1 MDSTR
6 WQHYIPR
13 GGDVVVATPY
23 KSGTTWALNIVRRLI
38 FLGREVPPYKELWID
53 SRFQWPLGA
62 FFEELEAQ
70 THRRYIK
77 THLR

>member
-1 MDSTR
+1 M
-6 WQHYIPR
+6 
-13 GGDVVVATPY
+13 
-23 KSGTTWALNIVRRLI
+23 RRLI